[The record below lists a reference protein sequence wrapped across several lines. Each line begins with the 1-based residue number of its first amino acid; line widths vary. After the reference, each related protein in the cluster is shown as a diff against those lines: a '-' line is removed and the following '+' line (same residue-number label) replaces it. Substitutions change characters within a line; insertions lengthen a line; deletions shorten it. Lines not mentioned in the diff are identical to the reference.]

1 MVRLKKLSADYKTAS
16 YLPTCIYMYMGITI
30 DSVPT
35 RIMSLK
41 ELVAAANQVTE
52 QSKPLSLACNCMY
65 MYIHV
70 HAHVYWLYMYILHV
84 LYMCFSEFDEITAK
98 QKSS

>member
-1 MVRLKKLSADYKTAS
+1 
-16 YLPTCIYMYMGITI
+16 
-30 DSVPT
+30 
-35 RIMSLK
+35 MSLK

-70 HAHVYWLYMYILHV
+70 HVHVYWLYMYILHV
-84 LYMCFSEFDEITAK
+84 LYMCFSEFHDDIQLLNDEITAK
-98 QKSS
+98 QKSLYEVSCTPF